1 MSLNPA
7 EISKLIKAQIQS
19 IDQDLEMNESG
30 TILTVGDGIATVY
43 GLKNAMMSELLLF
56 PHGFSLVCSK
66 LHLKVYITFLKDKR
80 DLIYDF

>member
-56 PHGFSLVCSK
+56 LTMYMVWS
-66 LHLKVYITFLKDKR
+66 
-80 DLIYDF
+80 

>member
-43 GLKNAMMSELLLF
+43 GLKNAMMSELF
-56 PHGFSLVCSK
+56 YSLMMYMVWS
-66 LHLKVYITFLKDKR
+66 
-80 DLIYDF
+80 